1 MRGDSVGK
9 RNRWESAVLN
19 NRTYKHYNNRLK
31 ELAVSMF
38 EWKNVPDTVN
48 IEFME
53 KTLYEQGK
61 ILFLKD
67 DVIGFVAL
75 PFSVSG
81 QLDIYNVPKGRRA
94 YANNGYNANRN
105 ETNSVIIWNNYLH
118 TNCINDIDLYCRKL
132 YNIDRT
138 VDVNVNGQKTPV
150 LIQCNETQ
158 RLTMKNLYMQ
168 YDGNEPFIFGDKNLD
183 LQGLK
188 AIPTLAPFVGD
199 KLMQLKFQIWNEA
212 MTYLGISNVNM
223 HKKERL
229 LNDEVTRNMGSTV
242 ASRYT
247 RLDMRQRACEEINKM
262 FGLNMSVDYKEDVQI
277 ISDTV
282 DNAIDE
288 NGGANN
294 E

>member
-1 MRGDSVGK
+1 MGK

-81 QLDIYNVPKGRRA
+81 QLDIYNEPKGRRA

-150 LIQCNETQ
+150 LIQCTEQQ

-212 MTYLGISNVNM
+212 MTYLGISNINM
-223 HKKERL
+223 NKKERL
-229 LNDEVTRNMGSTV
+229 LSDEVSRNMGSTV

-247 RLDMRQRACEEINKM
+247 RLDMRQRACEEINKI

-282 DNAIDE
+282 SLDIGE
-288 NGGANN
+288 NGGEAN

>member
-1 MRGDSVGK
+1 MGK

-31 ELAVSMF
+31 ELAISMF

-81 QLDIYNVPKGRRA
+81 QLDIYNEPKGRRA

-150 LIQCNETQ
+150 LIQCTEQQ

-188 AIPTLAPFVGD
+188 AISTLAPFVSD

-212 MTYLGISNVNM
+212 MTYLGISNINM
-223 HKKERL
+223 NKKERL
-229 LNDEVTRNMGSTV
+229 LSDEVSRNMGSTV

-247 RLDMRQRACEEINKM
+247 RLDMRQKACKEINKI

-282 DNAIDE
+282 SVGIGE
-288 NGGANN
+288 NGGEAN

>member
-1 MRGDSVGK
+1 MGK
-9 RNRWESAVLN
+9 RTKWESAELN

-31 ELAVSMF
+31 ELTISMF
-38 EWKNVPDTVN
+38 EWKNVPSTVN

-61 ILFLKD
+61 ILFFKD

-75 PFSVSG
+75 PFATNG
-81 QLDIYNVPKGRRA
+81 KLDIYNIPKGRRA
-94 YANNGYNANRN
+94 YSNNGYNEYRTN
-105 ETNSVIIWNNYLH
+105 ENSVIIWNNYLH

-138 VDVNVNGQKTPV
+138 VDINVNGQKTPV
-150 LIQCNETQ
+150 LIQCNESQ

-183 LQGLK
+183 LNSLK
-188 AIPTLAPFVGD
+188 AIPTLAPFVSD
-199 KLMQLKFQIWNEA
+199 KLMQLKFQVWNEA
-212 MTYLGISNVNM
+212 LTYLGISNINID
-223 HKKERL
+223 KKERL
-229 LNDEVTRNMGSTV
+229 LADEITRNMGSTV

-247 RLDMRQRACEEINKM
+247 RLDMRKKACEEINKM
-262 FGLNMSVDYKEDVQI
+262 FGLSMSVDYKADVQI
-277 ISDTV
+277 ISDT
-282 DNAIDE
+282 DENPFDE
-288 NGGANN
+288 NGGDGN